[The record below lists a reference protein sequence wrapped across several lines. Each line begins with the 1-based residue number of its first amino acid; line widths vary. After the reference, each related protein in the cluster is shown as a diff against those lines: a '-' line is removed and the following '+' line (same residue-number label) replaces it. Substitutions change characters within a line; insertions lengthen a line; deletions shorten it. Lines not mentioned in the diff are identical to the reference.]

1 MASSKGQVTLR
12 GRFSPGDVVT
22 LTKVAGPHVLRP
34 EGGEA
39 IETQTVTEEK
49 DAPRVGYVRF
59 SKGVE
64 IGARY
69 FIHGLHDGRPQE
81 VRITGKSSDD
91 PSEVFEQ
98 APIMP
103 DRMRL
108 TDGSFVDDAPT
119 KESAPN
125 VSVGPADIR
134 HVSKGTVLRS
144 DTPRGEAHPLDPEE
158 RAPKRSQEDVKKGV
172 VQMSDTRPRE
182 EDGQTVGGGGEA
194 AELVVGPQRQ
204 EDVPKGAVQRSDT
217 PTGVSTVIP
226 AGDTVQQAQDRESS
240 FAKET
245 RGEPVRA
252 AAEPI
257 DAPKVNVGAPSGST
271 QKDSEQ
277 RDADLK
283 KSEREAA
290 ALAVPIADMA
300 PSAGEDS
307 DGTDDEE
314 AERRSKAAKKAART
328 RKRNEKKAAA
338 ESAPEQGSKSS
349 GPTTGAATT
358 SNTTAK
364 EK

>member
-1 MASSKGQVTLR
+1 MASRSAGQVTLR

-22 LTKVAGPHVLRP
+22 LVKVAGPHVLRS
-34 EGGEA
+34 EGGEE

-59 SKGVE
+59 SSGVE
-64 IGARY
+64 VGARY
-69 FIHGLHDGRPQE
+69 FIRGLTGGSPLEIRVTGRD
-81 VRITGKSSDD
+81 KDD

-108 TDGSFVDDAPT
+108 TDGSFVDERPT

-194 AELVVGPQRQ
+194 AELVIGPQRQ

-257 DAPKVNVGAPSGST
+257 DAPKVNIGAPSGSS
-271 QKDSEQ
+271 QKDSEA

-290 ALAVPIADMA
+290 DLAVPIADMA
-300 PSAGEDS
+300 PSAGEDT
-307 DGTDDEE
+307 GEGDEE
-314 AERRSKAAKKAART
+314 AERRSRAAKKAART

-338 ESAPEQGSKSS
+338 KPAATS
-349 GPTTGAATT
+349 GNTTSTVETGAATT

-364 EK
+364 E

>member
-22 LTKVAGPHVLRP
+22 LVRVAGPHVLRS
-34 EGGEA
+34 EGGEE

-64 IGARY
+64 VGARY
-69 FIHGLHDGRPQE
+69 FIRGLTSGVPLEIRVTGRDG
-81 VRITGKSSDD
+81 DD

-98 APIMP
+98 APVMP
-103 DRMRL
+103 DRQRL
-108 TDGSFVDDAPT
+108 TDGSFVDERPT

-125 VSVGPADIR
+125 VSVGPANIA

-158 RAPKRSQEDVKKGV
+158 RAPKRSQEDVKKGA

-182 EDGQTVGGGGEA
+182 ADGVEVGAGGEA

-204 EDVPKGAVQRSDT
+204 EDVPKGVVQRSST

-226 AGDTVQQAQDRESS
+226 GGDAVEQAQARESS

-252 AAEPI
+252 AAEPL
-257 DAPKVNVGAPSGST
+257 DAPKINVGAPSGSS

-290 ALAVPIADMA
+290 DVVPPIEDVA
-300 PSAGEDS
+300 PSAGADTGE
-307 DGTDDEE
+307 DDEE
-314 AERRSKAAKKAART
+314 AERRSRAAKKAART
-328 RKRNEKKAAA
+328 RKRNEKQAAA
-338 ESAPEQGSKSS
+338 KQAPEQGSKSS

>member
-1 MASSKGQVTLR
+1 MASRSAGQVTLR
-12 GRFSPGDVVT
+12 GR
-22 LTKVAGPHVLRP
+22 
-34 EGGEA
+34 
-39 IETQTVTEEK
+39 
-49 DAPRVGYVRF
+49 VGYVRF
-59 SKGVE
+59 SSGVE
-64 IGARY
+64 VGARY
-69 FIHGLHDGRPQE
+69 FIRGLTGGSPLEIRVTGRD
-81 VRITGKSSDD
+81 KDD

-108 TDGSFVDDAPT
+108 TDGSFVDERPT

-144 DTPRGEAHPLDPEE
+144 DTPRGEAHPLEE

-194 AELVVGPQRQ
+194 AELVIGPQRQ

-257 DAPKVNVGAPSGST
+257 DAPKVNIGAPSGSS
-271 QKDSEQ
+271 QKDSEA

-290 ALAVPIADMA
+290 DLAVPIADMA
-300 PSAGEDS
+300 PSAGEDT
-307 DGTDDEE
+307 GEGDEE
-314 AERRSKAAKKAART
+314 AERRSRAAKKAART

-338 ESAPEQGSKSS
+338 KPAATS
-349 GPTTGAATT
+349 GNTTSTVETGAATT

-364 EK
+364 E